1 MIANT
6 LLELVSSRLIE
17 KVVSTTLTSA
27 VAAPG
32 VASPNVGST
41 KSMYVGALILVG
53 AGGTREVVSVTT
65 VLSATQFTATFAFAH
80 SIGEAIVGATFSS
93 GAPSHALWSQ
103 SEALSAL
110 AETQNQFLL
119 ETRAIYST
127 APETVLA
134 SQREYTK
141 PSTAIRIEHI
151 HLDNSALRYISQAEL
166 DLSQRTWPANNGQP
180 PREWFE
186 DRLDPNK
193 YGYDR
198 IPQVG
203 GSAELWFSQRGPTTL
218 ALDTAMTG
226 PDAFVRWVWPAYR
239 WGTLSR
245 LLSKSGE
252 GADPNRA
259 KYSQR
264 RFEMWVALIQRWVGD
279 LQVIPLDQVNK
290 FPTFA
295 LPRSA

>member
-1 MIANT
+1 MIANDI
-6 LLELVSSRLIE
+6 LEAVAVRLIE
-17 KVVSTTLTSA
+17 KNVSTTLTSA
-27 VAAPG
+27 VAGPG
-32 VASPNVGST
+32 AASPNVGST
-41 KSMYVGALILVG
+41 KSMYVGAQVIVG
-53 AGGTREVVSVTT
+53 SSGTREVVTITAVP
-65 VLSATQFTATFAFAH
+65 SATQFSAVFAFAH
-80 SIGEAIVGATFSS
+80 SIGEALVGATFSS
-93 GAPSHALWSQ
+93 GAPSHPLWTQ
-103 SEALSAL
+103 SESLNALSESQAD
-110 AETQNQFLL
+110 FLL
-119 ETRAIYST
+119 QTRAIYST

-166 DLSQRTWPANNGQP
+166 DLSQRTWSANNGQP